1 MIVFPNIKI
10 NLGLNIIEK
19 RPDGFHALESLF
31 LPVQWCD
38 ALEAVL
44 SEKQDITF
52 SSSGIPIPGNSDGN
66 LVVKAWQ
73 LLKKDFPIS
82 GMEVHLHKVIPMGA
96 GLGGGSSDGAFM
108 LKMINNLCDLQLSDD
123 QLEAYA
129 AKLGSDCPF
138 FVRNTPAMV
147 SGRGELLSP
156 VDFSLK
162 GYHIALVMP
171 PVSVG
176 TAEAYSWITPRRP
189 EVPISEII
197 KDPVNTWR
205 NRLVNDF
212 EAPVCERHP
221 VIAEVRDTLYELG
234 AVYAAMSGS
243 GAAVYG
249 LFNTAPDLTH
259 FNAYTKF
266 STAL

>member
-19 RPDGFHALESLF
+19 RPDGYHALESLF
-31 LPVQWCD
+31 LPVPWCD

-44 SEKQDITF
+44 TDKQEITF
-52 SSSGIPIPGNSDGN
+52 SSSGIPIPGNTDGN
-66 LVVKAWQ
+66 LVVKAWK
-73 LLKKDFPIS
+73 LLKKDFSIP
-82 GMEVHLHKVIPMGA
+82 GMAVHLHKVIPMGA

-108 LKMINNLCDLQLSDD
+108 LKMINTLCNLQLNDD
-123 QLEAYA
+123 QLEQYA

-138 FVRNTPAMV
+138 FIRNAPAMV
-147 SGRGELLSP
+147 SGRGEILSP
-156 VDFSLK
+156 VSFSLK

-176 TAEAYSWITPRRP
+176 TAEAYSWITPRNP
-189 EVPISEII
+189 AVHISEIL
-197 KDPVNTWR
+197 KEPVNIWR
-205 NRLVNDF
+205 NRLMNDF

-221 VIAEVRDTLYELG
+221 VIAEVRDKMYELG
-234 AVYAAMSGS
+234 AEYAAMSGS
-243 GAAVYG
+243 GAAVFG
-249 LFNTAPDLTH
+249 LFRTAPDLTH

-266 STAL
+266 SSAL